1 VSGNDTALRRLVVA
15 IDGSEGS
22 LHAAEHAVSL
32 AAAVGAD
39 LVFVYVL
46 DDEVLRELAVAFP
59 DGGGAGAE
67 RLEADAQG
75 RLEQPAEWA
84 RERGCPC
91 ARRVERGDP
100 VERIEAVAE
109 EVGADLIVVGR
120 TGRRG
125 VRRVLLGSVA
135 RRLAESS
142 AVPVLVIGCPR
153 GEAAA
158 GAG

>member
-1 VSGNDTALRRLVVA
+1 MRRLLVA

-22 LHAAEHAVSL
+22 LHAAEHAVNL
-32 AAAVGAD
+32 AAVVGAD

-67 RLEADAQG
+67 RLAADAEG
-75 RLEQPAEWA
+75 RLDEPAEWA
-84 RERGCPC
+84 RRRGCQC
-91 ARRVERGDP
+91 SRRVERGDP
-100 VERIEAVAE
+100 VERIEAVAD

-125 VRRVLLGSVA
+125 LRRVLLGSVA

-142 AVPVLVIGCPR
+142 PVPVLVIGCPR
-153 GEAAA
+153 GEAADA
-158 GAG
+158 AV